1 MHIKSLATKV
11 SEAREC
17 HGGTGSLWCRE
28 ILGDYHRAGPGIK
41 FVHDDAIAPGASI
54 GEHWHEGD
62 EEFYYILEGAGEM
75 TLDGRTV
82 QVQTGDF
89 CFTRSGHRHSLKNT
103 GATPM
108 RILVVCANSQL
119 AARP

>member
-11 SEAREC
+11 SEARKC

-28 ILGDYHRAGPGIK
+28 ILGDYQRTGPGIK

-54 GEHWHEGD
+54 GEHGHEGD

-75 TLDGRTV
+75 TLDGWTV
-82 QVQTGDF
+82 QVKTGDF

-108 RILVVCANSQL
+108 RILVVCANTVS
-119 AARP
+119 PVS